1 MDVGSSISTREVND
15 GPEGRCGLGW
25 DESGGDAPDSR
36 GCSTDAGRL
45 HVLLTRGKDEPL
57 TTYLLLVVE

>member
-36 GCSTDAGRL
+36 GCSTDAGE
-45 HVLLTRGKDEPL
+45 GG
-57 TTYLLLVVE
+57 YMCC